1 MKENDDK
8 SFLNNLKKNVYSNFK
23 TRILPVVLHSEFKM
37 LLNFLKNTKISK
49 TFFLRKM
56 HGIAWPFIKN
66 NDSYFDT
73 NIEFI
78 LIFPKNKGEN
88 LEINEYMIS
97 NNDSKNF
104 YIKYYVYKVNL
115 IYHEEWENYKTSIFR
130 FTIQNKNEISI
141 NNKNESKKNYNDYID
156 IVISFYLDINDNST
170 IILNEFYYNLN
181 ENIFLR
187 FYDIINIYYK
197 KLQVFIDKN
206 FNNYFCNESIIINRS
221 MVQIYNY
228 ILSRKLF
235 YNERIVLKKIQ
246 KFKDEIHFF
255 IDIKD
260 KINPDSFYQTKCRI
274 LKLSDISCFVSVVSL
289 IDVKHFS
296 LNKRFLTLKAV
307 IILVLKLIKKN
318 IENEKIE
325 K

>member
-1 MKENDDK
+1 MKENEDK
-8 SFLNNLKKNVYSNFK
+8 LFLNNLKKNVYSNLK
-23 TRILPVVLHSEFKM
+23 SRILPVVLHSEFKM
-37 LLNFLKNTKISK
+37 LLNFFKNIKISK

-66 NDSYFDT
+66 IDSNHVK
-73 NIEFI
+73 NIEVI
-78 LIFPKNKGEN
+78 LIFPKNKGEK

-97 NNDSKNF
+97 NNESKNL
-104 YIKYYVYKVNL
+104 YIKNYVYKVNL
-115 IYHEEWENYKTSIFR
+115 IYHEEWENYKISIFR

-141 NNKNESKKNYNDYID
+141 NNKNESKNNNNDYID
-156 IVISFYLDINDNST
+156 IVISFYSDINDNST

-187 FYDIINIYYK
+187 FYDIISIYYE

-206 FNNYFCNESIIINRS
+206 FNNYFCDESIIINRS
-221 MVQIYNY
+221 MIQIYNY

-235 YNERIVLKKIQ
+235 YNERIVLKEIQ
-246 KFKDEIHFF
+246 KFKDEINIF

-260 KINPDSFYQTKCRI
+260 KIYPDSFYHTKFRI

-318 IENEKIE
+318 IENEKLE